1 MGFLA
6 NTFSSC
12 QFKITTET
20 GAKLA
25 PESIAHALELMAFK
39 PIDETADERSV
50 GWANIFDPSLT
61 KFDTSG
67 ALFVGGHAAFSLRLD
82 QRKVPAAVLRERIKL
97 AEELFLQENP
107 GFTKVPK
114 HKREEIKEAQRAALL
129 AKLIPVPTIYDVVWN
144 LETNVVTFCN
154 LSVRA
159 MDLFHDMFKKS
170 FSGHGLRLITPYDR
184 AEVECSKF
192 AADSKDVGLIDA
204 LAAANKAGSDSVL
217 SILKENEWIGHDFL
231 LWLLWHEQ
239 DGGYVR
245 PEMTAYIDQKLL
257 LVGPGESGPEKI
269 VFTGGQSK
277 ISAIK
282 AALASGKQITVA
294 RIFIEQ
300 EENGWAFTLRGSNFE
315 FAAYKCPAVRLEKD
329 NTTDELME
337 RQAVFLERVALVDK
351 GRELFNDVFRAF
363 LADRLTI
370 EWAAKE
376 ADIDAWK
383 RGEA

>member
-1 MGFLA
+1 MGFNS
-6 NTFSSC
+6 NTFNSC
-12 QFKITTET
+12 QFKVTADDGSKISPEAIAET
-20 GAKLA
+20 LSLA
-25 PESIAHALELMAFK
+25 AFR

-50 GWANIFDPSLT
+50 GWVNIFDPSLT

-67 ALFVGGHAAFSLRLD
+67 TLFIGGHAAFSLRLD
-82 QRKVPAAVLRERIKL
+82 QRKVPAAVLRERGKL

-144 LETNVVTFCN
+144 LETNVITFCN

-170 FSGHGLRLITPYDR
+170 FPSHGLRFITPYDR
-184 AEVECSKF
+184 AF
-192 AADSKDVGLIDA
+192 AILGRGDMDGVYQQALI
-204 LAAANKAGSDSVL
+204 AANKCSTNDTSVL
-217 SILKENEWIGHDFL
+217 GLLKENEWIGSDFL

-239 DGGYVR
+239 DGGFGR

-257 LVGPGESGPEKI
+257 LVGPSESGVEKI
-269 VFTGGQSK
+269 VFTGGDQSR
-277 ISAIK
+277 IK
-282 AALASGKQITVA
+282 AVKMALTEGKQITVA

-315 FAAYKCPAVRLEKD
+315 FAAYKCPAVRLEKGD
-329 NTTDELME
+329 TTDELME
-337 RQAVFLERVALVDK
+337 RQAVFLERIALVDK
-351 GRELFNDVFRAF
+351 GRELFNDVFMTF
-363 LADRLTI
+363 LADRLSI

-383 RGEA
+383 RGE